1 MGKKRGHRSHAKKK
15 RHHRK
20 KRTHGHIQHG
30 IGRRKTGFL
39 SKLGHD
45 RNALH
50 QTKKA
55 RDKRRDK
62 RQNRRDRTAA
72 RRHHR
77 KELRHHFRDRHRGLE
92 KRKGLRFN
100 IRAGAVLVKESG
112 ERMSEDEALE
122 DMRDGGHYSTST
134 RYTVTVKINAKLLAL
149 TDTTGDGV
157 LDSGVLDTDG
167 DGRANA
173 FGPIVDTTGD
183 GVGDA
188 VQADTTGDGILDTL
202 VHLSEDACD
211 VQVSATGADSLVLT
225 ASSEEALASLSF
237 SALIDALESWGE
249 LMVAGQASTV
259 PGFDIDFDA
268 TSVSL
273 GDTTITRGPESP
285 DGEDGL
291 WDSDPAAGKLILD
304 AGNVFTF
311 DGTSTIVVLPEADR
325 MADSQVQSAS
335 CCAIL

>member
-1 MGKKRGHRSHAKKK
+1 
-15 RHHRK
+15 
-20 KRTHGHIQHG
+20 
-30 IGRRKTGFL
+30 
-39 SKLGHD
+39 
-45 RNALH
+45 
-50 QTKKA
+50 
-55 RDKRRDK
+55 
-62 RQNRRDRTAA
+62 
-72 RRHHR
+72 
-77 KELRHHFRDRHRGLE
+77 
-92 KRKGLRFN
+92 
-100 IRAGAVLVKESG
+100 
-112 ERMSEDEALE
+112 MSEDEALE

-134 RYTVTVKINAKLLAL
+134 RYTVTVKINAKVCPVLSVLRFGVKLVLSTEYCWILQLLAL

-167 DGRANA
+167 DGRVRPTLLVFVSRSRLTDTCPQANA

-304 AGNVFTF
+304 ARNVFTF

-335 CCAIL
+335 CCVIL